1 MNVTVDVSTY
11 ATSSNRASRSSPP
24 DRAGLR
30 DALAAEIVKLF
41 TVRSTVWTIVVM
53 AAMTLGIA
61 LFVGLTESL
70 QPDDTV
76 LGGSLTGAS
85 TAQIAAGI
93 FGVLAVSGEYGS
105 GTMRATLTASPRRA
119 SVLGAKAILVAGVVF
134 VVALFSCSI
143 SYGVGIITLPDG
155 VYAQGDP
162 MPALLGVAL
171 AFSATAVL
179 GLAIGTALRNS
190 GGAITAVTG
199 LLLMPT
205 LFGPLFGDLQR
216 WVAGAGPTAVV
227 QKLAQ
232 SSDAVPEAVGS
243 LGAWPSLLL
252 SCAMSGAAW
261 LVAARVL
268 ERRDA

>member
-1 MNVTVDVSTY
+1 MTVTADASTY
-11 ATSSNRASRSSPP
+11 MKKSRDPLSH
-24 DRAGLR
+24 RAGFW
-30 DALAAEIVKLF
+30 DALSAEFVKMF
-41 TVRSTVWTIVVM
+41 TVRSTVWTLVAM
-53 AAMTLGIA
+53 AAMTMGIA

-93 FGVLAVSGEYGS
+93 FGVLTVSSEYGG
-105 GTMRATLTASPRRA
+105 GTMRATFTAYPRRI
-119 SVLGAKAILVAGVVF
+119 SVLGGKAVLAAGIAFVA
-134 VVALFSCSI
+134 ALISCSI
-143 SYGVGIITLPDG
+143 SYGIGVLTLPDG
-155 VYAQGDP
+155 IYAQGEP

-171 AFSATAVL
+171 AFSTTAVL
-179 GLAIGTALRNS
+179 GLAIGTVLRNS
-190 GGAITAVTG
+190 GGAITAVIG
-199 LLLMPT
+199 LQLFPN

-252 SCAMSGAAW
+252 LCAMSGAAW
-261 LVAARVL
+261 LIAARVV
-268 ERRDA
+268 EQRDV

>member
-1 MNVTVDVSTY
+1 MNVTADASSYTAKPEH
-11 ATSSNRASRSSPP
+11 ATRDAPLR
-24 DRAGLR
+24 RAGFR
-30 DALAAEIVKLF
+30 DAFSAEIVKLF
-41 TVRSTVWTIVVM
+41 TVRSTVWTVVVM

-70 QPDDTV
+70 QPDDTI

-93 FGVLAVSGEYGS
+93 FGVLAVSGEYGG
-105 GTMRATLTASPRRA
+105 GTMRATFTAYPRRA
-119 SVLGAKAILVAGVVF
+119 SVLGAKATLVTG
-134 VVALFSCSI
+134 VALVVGLISCSI
-143 SYGVGIITLPDG
+143 SYGIGIMTLPDAT
-155 VYAQGDP
+155 YAQGDP
-162 MPALLGVAL
+162 MPALLGVAM
-171 AFSATAVL
+171 AFSATAVM
-179 GLAIGTALRNS
+179 GLAIGTALRNP
-190 GGAITAVTG
+190 GGAITAVIG

-205 LFGPLFGDLQR
+205 LFGQLFGDLQR

-252 SCAMSGAAW
+252 LCAMSGAAW
-261 LVAARVL
+261 LIAARVL